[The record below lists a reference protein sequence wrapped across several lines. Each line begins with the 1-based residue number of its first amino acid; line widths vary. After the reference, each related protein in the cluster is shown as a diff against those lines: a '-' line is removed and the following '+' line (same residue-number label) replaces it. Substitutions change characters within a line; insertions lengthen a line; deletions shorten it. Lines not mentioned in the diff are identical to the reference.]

1 MKRVQGAWCRVPGAA
16 ALIAG
21 PSAAV
26 LIAVFGVALAA
37 QSATAPR
44 KGGNPEAA
52 KTKNP
57 VASSAESIAAGKRTY
72 ARMCGK
78 CHGPAGKGDGEAAVG
93 AQPADLTAAK
103 LDFGSSD
110 GEIYSAIHDGTSKDM
125 EGYGERLQA
134 SDIWN
139 VVNYIQSL
147 RK

>member
-1 MKRVQGAWCRVPGAA
+1 MKRIG
-16 ALIAG
+16 
-21 PSAAV
+21 V
-26 LIAVFGVALAA
+26 LIGLFGVALAA

-52 KTKNP
+52 KTKSP

-72 ARMCGK
+72 ARMCAK

-93 AQPADLTAAK
+93 AQPADLTAK
-103 LDFGSSD
+103 LDYGSSD
-110 GEIYSAIHDGTSKDM
+110 GEIYFAIHDGTSKDM

-134 SDIWN
+134 NDIWN

>member
-1 MKRVQGAWCRVPGAA
+1 MKRVLGASCRVPGAA
-16 ALIAG
+16 VLTAAFAAAL
-21 PSAAV
+21 V
-26 LIAVFGVALAA
+26 A

-72 ARMCGK
+72 ARMCAK

-93 AQPADLTAAK
+93 AQPADLTAK
-103 LDFGSSD
+103 LDYGSSD
-110 GEIYSAIHDGTSKDM
+110 GEIYAAIHDGTSKDM
-125 EGYGERLQA
+125 EGYGERLQPN
-134 SDIWN
+134 DIWN
-139 VVNYIQSL
+139 VVNYVQSL

>member
-1 MKRVQGAWCRVPGAA
+1 MKRIGIGIALIVAAAGAA
-16 ALIAG
+16 L
-21 PSAAV
+21 P
-26 LIAVFGVALAA
+26 A

-57 VASSAESIAAGKRTY
+57 VATGADSISAGKRTY
-72 ARMCGK
+72 ARFCAK

-103 LDFGSSD
+103 LDYGSSD
-110 GEIYSAIHDGTSKDM
+110 GEIYFAIHDGTSKDM
-125 EGYGERLQA
+125 DAYGERLQA
-134 SDIWN
+134 TDIWN
-139 VVNYIQSL
+139 LVNYIQSL

>member
-1 MKRVQGAWCRVPGAA
+1 MKGIG
-16 ALIAG
+16 
-21 PSAAV
+21 V
-26 LIAVFGVALAA
+26 LIALFGVALAA

-72 ARMCGK
+72 ARMCAK

-93 AQPADLTAAK
+93 AQPADLSTK
-103 LDFGSSD
+103 LDYGSSD

-125 EGYGERLQA
+125 EGYGERLQPN
-134 SDIWN
+134 DIWN

>member
-1 MKRVQGAWCRVPGAA
+1 MKMVQGAWCRVLGATAVAAAFGAA
-16 ALIAG
+16 L
-21 PSAAV
+21 V
-26 LIAVFGVALAA
+26 A

-57 VASSAESIAAGKRTY
+57 VAASADSIASGKRTFQ
-72 ARMCGK
+72 RMCAK

-93 AQPADLTAAK
+93 AQPADLTGAK
-103 LDFGSSD
+103 LDFGSSA
-110 GEIYSAIHDGTSKDM
+110 GEIYSAVHDGTSKDM
-125 EGYGERLQA
+125 EGYGDRLEA
-134 SDIWN
+134 NDIWN

>member
-1 MKRVQGAWCRVPGAA
+1 MTLRPIGVVIVAGAFGAMM
-16 ALIAG
+16 
-21 PSAAV
+21 
-26 LIAVFGVALAA
+26 AA

-57 VASSAESIAAGKRTY
+57 VAASADSVAAGKRTY
-72 ARMCGK
+72 ARMCAK

-93 AQPADLTAAK
+93 AQPADLTAK
-103 LDFGSSD
+103 LDYGSTA
-110 GEIYSAIHDGTSKDM
+110 GEIYFAIHDGTSKDM
-125 EGYGERLQA
+125 EGYGDRLQPD
-134 SDIWN
+134 DIWN

>member
-1 MKRVQGAWCRVPGAA
+1 MKRIG
-16 ALIAG
+16 
-21 PSAAV
+21 V
-26 LIAVFGVALAA
+26 LIGLFGAALAA

-52 KTKNP
+52 KVKNP
-57 VASSAESIAAGKRTY
+57 VASSADSVSAGKKTY
-72 ARMCGK
+72 ARMCAK

-93 AQPADLTAAK
+93 AQPADLTAK
-103 LDFGSSD
+103 LDYGSSD

-125 EGYGERLQA
+125 EGYGERLQPN
-134 SDIWN
+134 DIWN

>member
-1 MKRVQGAWCRVPGAA
+1 MKRVLGAWCRVPGAA
-16 ALIAG
+16 ALIAVVG
-21 PSAAV
+21 
-26 LIAVFGVALAA
+26 IAVAA

-72 ARMCGK
+72 ARMCAK

-110 GEIYSAIHDGTSKDM
+110 GEIYFAIHDGTSKDM

-134 SDIWN
+134 SDIWS